1 MKQVQLFLNFFNMKK
16 LKQRGHKPIMRKLE
30 FNFKNM
36 IDSKYN
42 NNYYYYLMTKSPN
55 DFKWYAIISF
65 T

>member
-36 IDSKYN
+36 IDSKKKKK
-42 NNYYYYLMTKSPN
+42 LLLLLN
-55 DFKWYAIISF
+55 D
-65 T
+65 